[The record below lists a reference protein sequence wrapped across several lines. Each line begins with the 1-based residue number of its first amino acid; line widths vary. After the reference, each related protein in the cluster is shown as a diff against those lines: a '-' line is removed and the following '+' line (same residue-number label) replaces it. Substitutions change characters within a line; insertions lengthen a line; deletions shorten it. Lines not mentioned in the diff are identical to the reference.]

1 VVENLGINDKQAVD
15 DEGDHSRPVDKFS
28 TGGVEKSEGREIPC
42 G

>member
-15 DEGDHSRPVDKFS
+15 EEGDHAGPVDKFS
-28 TGGVEKSEGREIPC
+28 TGGVEKSESQEIPC